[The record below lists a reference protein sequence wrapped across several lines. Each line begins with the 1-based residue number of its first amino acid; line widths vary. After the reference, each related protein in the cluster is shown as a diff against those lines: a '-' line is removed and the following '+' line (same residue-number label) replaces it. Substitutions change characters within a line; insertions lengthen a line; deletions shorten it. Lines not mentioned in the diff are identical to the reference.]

1 LIGPGFASIAI
12 RADSRESGREERNM
26 LKRKLVIMVTAGA
39 LLAGL
44 GVASALAD
52 DHQSPQ
58 TTTATTA
65 ESENEQGDD
74 EQGDD
79 EQGAATDVTEAAE
92 DVEAEAANP
101 TADDDQ
107 GDDQQHENDD
117 AEPDDD

>member
-1 LIGPGFASIAI
+1 LIGPRFASIPI
-12 RADSRESGREERNM
+12 RADSREFGREERNM
-26 LKRKLVIMVTAGA
+26 LKRKLVIMVAAGA

-65 ESENEQGDD
+65 ENEN

-92 DVEAEAANP
+92 DVEAEATNP

-107 GDDQQHENDD
+107 GDDQQDQNDD
-117 AEPDDD
+117 AELDDD